1 MQAAPREPVQG
12 GDLFGC
18 PRWSRPCCI
27 PVMLERLLVSIA
39 LTGML
44 AACSSDPPANTGS
57 TSDPIDEG
65 STVNGLACDA
75 SIDGTSQCGDDTTL
89 VFCSEGEW
97 WGIDCTT
104 EGAQA
109 CIDDGTLVDCVITSS

>member
-1 MQAAPREPVQG
+1 
-12 GDLFGC
+12 
-18 PRWSRPCCI
+18 
-27 PVMLERLLVSIA
+27 MLERLFVSLA
-39 LTGML
+39 LTGTL
-44 AACSSDPPANTGS
+44 AACSSDPPSATTGS

-89 VFCSEGEW
+89 VYCSQGEW